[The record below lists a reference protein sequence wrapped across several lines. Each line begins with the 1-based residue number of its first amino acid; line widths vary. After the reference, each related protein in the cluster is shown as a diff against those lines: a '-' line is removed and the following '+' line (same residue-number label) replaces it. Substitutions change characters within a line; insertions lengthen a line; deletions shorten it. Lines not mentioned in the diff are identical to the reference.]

1 MSERRRPTR
10 GERGALPDPIRGIR
24 YGIEEPCGDVP
35 AWRQNNPLQRPEP
48 KPPSLWD
55 RIRGWFT

>member
-1 MSERRRPTR
+1 M

-35 AWRQNNPLQRPEP
+35 AWRQNNPQQRPEP